1 MAANREQLWILPYD
15 LTHQFPRRS
24 IREFRSRSVKY
35 QIVDE
40 KGILFIKISGDT
52 RKNEALLVKR
62 ALSPYL
68 KRKGIR
74 VIVDLKELG
83 KFEPASL
90 LGVLSGIKKKV
101 DLLRGDLKLC
111 SLKPEILN
119 YLRKNRMDQ
128 ILQLFKD
135 EEDARKGTWRSYAQG

>member
-1 MAANREQLWILPYD
+1 
-15 LTHQFPRRS
+15 
-24 IREFRSRSVKY
+24 VKY
-35 QIVDE
+35 HIIDE

-83 KFEPASL
+83 RIEFVGL

-111 SLKPEILN
+111 SLKPELLD
-119 YLRKNRMDQ
+119 YLRQNRMDQ
-128 ILQLFKD
+128 ILQLCKD
-135 EEDARKGTWRSYAQG
+135 EEDARKSQWRSYAQG